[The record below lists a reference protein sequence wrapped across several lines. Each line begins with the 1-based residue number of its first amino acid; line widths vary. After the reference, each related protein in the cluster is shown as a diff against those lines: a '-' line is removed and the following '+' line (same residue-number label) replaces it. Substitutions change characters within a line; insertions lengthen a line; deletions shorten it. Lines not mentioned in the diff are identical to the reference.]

1 MKDIDNPVETTWD
14 IPAGRMVSAAA
25 ETRHEKDSVDTAAP
39 APVKNTQQP
48 VQMTQAQ
55 LVENYAAIVRAR
67 AIFYPVAYQFL
78 RELGR
83 GRQGVVFLGL
93 RQGARGCVTRH
104 GIKLFDP
111 SNYVSPE
118 QYWTDMG
125 RIAVQTSRLQ
135 TMQSPNLVA
144 RDSYDE
150 TYGIGYLQMEAIDGF
165 DLRAF
170 LDGSHLALVRD
181 RTTGDEWA
189 RFTDVIFR
197 LEGDAVRIQPG
208 IAIYIMRMMLRGLEA
223 LHAMGFVHG
232 DVKPANTMIDRL
244 GYIKLVDFGR
254 AVSIGDP
261 STWLL
266 GTPVYMAPEI
276 HRRQPPTV
284 QSDLYSTGLVG
295 LEMLRGDPV
304 TGSLSQE
311 SDLLGFKLKLPERLP
326 GLLPPYVSRNERF
339 VRTLQRML
347 DPDPAKRF
355 ISTSDA
361 DFGPEGL
368 LHVHKQLV
376 HMGKDTEYGRELEHY
391 LAKFVGPPF
400 GPFR

>member
-1 MKDIDNPVETTWD
+1 MEEILNLSETQWAVSTAVETHREADPGGGGATVV
-14 IPAGRMVSAAA
+14 I
-25 ETRHEKDSVDTAAP
+25 HDSRP
-39 APVKNTQQP
+39 P

-67 AIFYPVAYQFL
+67 GISYPVAYQFL

-104 GIKLFDP
+104 AIKLFDP
-111 SNYVSPE
+111 SNYASPE

-125 RIAVQTSRLQ
+125 RIAMQTSRLQ

-144 RDSYDE
+144 RDSYEE
-150 TYGIGYLQMEAIDGF
+150 TYGIGYLQMEAIDGV
-165 DLRAF
+165 DLREF
-170 LDGSHLALVRD
+170 LDGSHLTSVRD
-181 RTTGDEWA
+181 RVTRDEWA

-197 LEGDAVRIQPG
+197 IEGEAVRIQPG

-244 GYIKLVDFGR
+244 GYVKLVDFGR
-254 AVSIGDP
+254 AVSIGDQ

-276 HRRQPPTV
+276 HRRQPLTV

-295 LEMLRGDPV
+295 VEMLRGDPV
-304 TGSLSQE
+304 TGSLTSE
-311 SDLLGFKLKLPERLP
+311 SELLAFKMGLPARLP
-326 GLLPPYVSRNERF
+326 DLLPPYVSRNERF

-347 DPDPAKRF
+347 DPDPGRRF
-355 ISTSDA
+355 TGARDA
-361 DFGPEGL
+361 DSGPEGL
-368 LHVHKQLV
+368 LYVHKQLV
-376 HMGKDTEYGRELEHY
+376 HMGQDTEYGRELEHY
-391 LAKFVGPPF
+391 LAKFVGPSFVPL
-400 GPFR
+400 G

>member
-1 MKDIDNPVETTWD
+1 MKGIVNPIETDWDAPTASAVEEPSRGTAPVAAAMVM
-14 IPAGRMVSAAA
+14 PAGNG
-25 ETRHEKDSVDTAAP
+25 HP
-39 APVKNTQQP
+39 PVR
-48 VQMTQAQ
+48 MTQAQ
-55 LVENYAAIVRAR
+55 LIENYAAIVRAR

-111 SNYVSPE
+111 SNYASPE

-125 RIAVQTSRLQ
+125 RIAMQTSRLQ

-144 RDSYDE
+144 RDSYEE
-150 TYGIGYLQMEAIDGF
+150 TYGIGYLQMEAIEGV
-165 DLRAF
+165 DLRGF
-170 LDGSHLALVRD
+170 LEGAHLTHVRD
-181 RTTGDEWA
+181 RATRDEWA

-197 LEGDAVRIQPG
+197 IEGDAVRIQPG

-232 DVKPANTMIDRL
+232 DVKPANTMVDRL
-244 GYIKLVDFGR
+244 GYVKLVDFGR
-254 AVSIGDP
+254 AVSIGEP

-295 LEMLRGDPV
+295 VEMLRGDPV
-304 TGSLSQE
+304 TEALSKE
-311 SDLLGFKLKLPERLP
+311 SDLLAFKLTLPERLP
-326 GLLPPYVSRNERF
+326 ELLPPYVRRNERF

-355 ISTSDA
+355 VSTSDA
-361 DFGPEGL
+361 DSGPEGL
-368 LHVHKQLV
+368 LYVHKQLV

-391 LAKFVGPPF
+391 LAKVVSPQF
-400 GPFR
+400 GSSP